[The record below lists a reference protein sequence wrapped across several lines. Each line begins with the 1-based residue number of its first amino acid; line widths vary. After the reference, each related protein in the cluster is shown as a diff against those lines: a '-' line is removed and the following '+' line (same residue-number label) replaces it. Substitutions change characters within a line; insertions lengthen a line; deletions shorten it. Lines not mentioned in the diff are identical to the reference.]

1 MVTETAKAEPLLI
14 TLFLVEAS
22 ASRRHTTVGMFEI
35 CLMRLWGTHL
45 RGTGLGALSRARVQ
59 RRHGAMAGTGT
70 AARGL
75 FRDAAALKLN
85 PFPVECRMGW
95 W

>member
-1 MVTETAKAEPLLI
+1 MVTKTAKAEPLLI

-22 ASRRHTTVGMFEI
+22 ASGRRTAVVMFEI
-35 CLMRLWGTHL
+35 CLVRLWGTHL
-45 RGTGLGALSRARVQ
+45 RGEGSAPCHAHESS
-59 RRHGAMAGTGT
+59 GAMAGTGA

-75 FRDAAALKLN
+75 FRDAAAAKLD
-85 PFPVECRMGW
+85 PFPVECRIGW